1 MQDPLKGRRLLL
13 ERISDAANTAPDA
26 LARIALY
33 IVNDPEAVLTLSIAD
48 FAHLARSGSA
58 SVIRFCR
65 MLGFSGFREFRI
77 ALCSEIERRK
87 AFQLAKRAAPKDV
100 IPTSA
105 NQNRCA
111 QSRIP
116 IDMIFH
122 G

>member
-1 MQDPLKGRRLLL
+1 MEIQ
-13 ERISDAANTAPDA
+13 
-26 LARIALY
+26 
-33 IVNDPEAVLTLSIAD
+33 
-48 FAHLARSGSA
+48 
-58 SVIRFCR
+58 IRFCVAYNPMEAAAVAWVGILTPAR
-65 MLGFSGFREFRI
+65 LIDRTMRI
-77 ALCSEIERRK
+77 DNMPPS
-87 AFQLAKRAAPKDV
+87 KRATTDLPPTDEKPLSGRV